1 MSRNQPGGQGAW
13 EASALRHAAWRVGWQ
28 LAAVTAA
35 VVLVVLAI
43 GGAYIALH
51 AAPSAGVDG
60 EAQVRISLEVVDLLQ
75 LLILGGAAGIVLSG
89 VVGVLSARRAVR
101 PLGATLEVQRRFA
114 QDVSHELRTPLTV
127 LDARLQLLQ
136 RRAGAGHEFAEELDT
151 LRRNSTQLARVI
163 DDLLSTVDG
172 GTELRTER
180 PADLDAL
187 AAETVRELEVL
198 ADPRGVTLHHVAAE
212 EPVPVPLAEVAVRRI
227 LTGLIENATKYTPSG
242 GTVTVTTQRSGA
254 MARLT
259 VTDTGSGIS
268 GIEPQ
273 RIFDRH
279 AHGAAGESG
288 TPRSTGIGLSLA
300 REMVVRA
307 GGTIGVLATGAGG
320 TSLRVELPVH
330 PRTGTGR
337 SR

>member
-1 MSRNQPGGQGAW
+1 MSRTRTGGPGAW
-13 EASALRHAAWRVGWQ
+13 EASALRHASLRVGLQ

-43 GGAYIALH
+43 GGTYIALRTG
-51 AAPSAGVDG
+51 AVPGADG
-60 EAQVRISLEVVDLLQ
+60 ETEARISLDVVDLVQ
-75 LLILGGAAGIVLSG
+75 LLILGGVAGIVLSG

-101 PLGATLEVQRRFA
+101 PLGATLELQRRFA

-136 RRAGAGHEFAEELDT
+136 QRAGAGHEFAGELDA
-151 LRRNSTQLARVI
+151 LRRDSTRLARVI

-172 GTELRTER
+172 GSAPETER
-180 PADLDAL
+180 PADLDDL
-187 AAETVRELEVL
+187 AAEMVRELGVL
-198 ADPRGVTLHHVAAE
+198 AGPRGVELRHVPAE
-212 EPVPVPLAEVAVRRI
+212 VPLPVPLAEVAVRRI
-227 LTGLIENATKYTPSG
+227 LTGLIENATKYTPAG
-242 GTVTVTTQRSGA
+242 GTVTVTT
-254 MARLT
+254 ARRGSTAHLT

-273 RIFDRH
+273 RIFERH
-279 AHGAAGESG
+279 AHGAAGQTG

-307 GGTIGVLATGAGG
+307 GGTIGVLGTGAGG
-320 TSLRVELPVH
+320 TSLRVELPLH
-330 PRTGTGR
+330 RRG
-337 SR
+337 

>member
-1 MSRNQPGGQGAW
+1 MSRTSTGGPGAW

-35 VVLVVLAI
+35 VVLVVLAV
-43 GGAYIALH
+43 GGAYIWLH
-51 AAPSAGVDG
+51 AGTAAGEDG
-60 EAQVRISLEVVDLLQ
+60 QPQLRISLEVADLVQ

-89 VVGVLSARRAVR
+89 VVGVLSARHAVR

-136 RRAGAGHEFAEELDT
+136 RRAGAGHQFAEELDT
-151 LRRNSTQLARVI
+151 LRRDSTQLARVI

-172 GTELRTER
+172 GTDLETDR
-180 PADLDAL
+180 PADLAGL
-187 AAETVRELEVL
+187 AAEMVGELEVL
-198 ADPRGVTLHHVAAE
+198 AGPRGVTLHHLPAK
-212 EPVPVPLAEVAVRRI
+212 EPIPVPLTEVAVRRI
-227 LTGLIENATKYTPSG
+227 LTGLIENATKYTPAG
-242 GTVTVTTQRSGA
+242 GTVTVTTERHGGT
-254 MARLT
+254 ARLT

-320 TSLRVELPVH
+320 TSLRVELPVR
-330 PRTGTGR
+330 PRA
-337 SR
+337 

>member
-1 MSRNQPGGQGAW
+1 MSRTSTGGPGAW
-13 EASALRHAAWRVGWQ
+13 EASAMRHAALRVGWQ

-43 GGAYIALH
+43 GGTYIALH
-51 AAPSAGVDG
+51 AGTSPGGDG
-60 EAQVRISLEVVDLLQ
+60 EPQVRISLEVVDLLQ
-75 LLILGGAAGIVLSG
+75 LLILGGVAGIVLSG
-89 VVGVLSARRAVR
+89 IVGMLSARRAVR

-136 RRAGAGHEFAEELDT
+136 RRAGAGHEFAAELDT
-151 LRRNSTQLARVI
+151 LRRDSARLARVI

-172 GTELRTER
+172 GARAETDR
-180 PADLDAL
+180 PADLDDL
-187 AAETVRELEVL
+187 AAKAVRELGVL
-198 ADPRGVTLHHVAAE
+198 AAPRGVELRHVPAE
-212 EPVPVPLAEVAVRRI
+212 GPLPVPLGEVAVRRI
-227 LTGLIENATKYTPSG
+227 LTGLIDNATKYTPSG
-242 GTVTVTTQRSGA
+242 GTVTVTTERHGGT
-254 MARLT
+254 ARLT

-320 TSLRVELPVH
+320 TSLRVELPVN
-330 PRTGTGR
+330 PQA
-337 SR
+337 